1 MTPFKKIFQN
11 FSMLLIFLGAVVV
24 VNIWSFAQKADQ
36 QKAVTAQKPA
46 VTTAV
51 SEKTTSQP
59 LLSAGT
65 EAVTGAAPV

>member
-51 SEKTTSQP
+51 SE
-59 LLSAGT
+59 
-65 EAVTGAAPV
+65 